1 MQACKHDYLHTTY
14 KYGYK
19 FFIHN
24 VFKIC
29 LLPTTTPCVLKFLL
43 EEFPKRIL
51 WTLWTL
57 HFDICNSQKYLWGRR
72 PNWKPHPREQSQQ
85 ARLHSHQSIQLLRP
99 ILLDEK
105 NALDFTFYEIC
116 TVTVFVNF
124 ALKDNTFR
132 IFYSTYT
139 RDAHR
144 GRDHATFLL
153 ICKQHPEKVI
163 SLRYVTD
170 LQGSYRTFVL
180 HLKQD
185 GQNSQSA
192 EIEWFFICFYCTNIY
207 HMVRYTDKIK
217 GLTISMLQEDWRPRM
232 RIAVDLGR
240 NLWKVY
246 HVPKGNT
253 MWHTRAKNVIPRR
266 LNI

>member
-1 MQACKHDYLHTTY
+1 MQEVVNTYYEIGNKRKHVVPPNFQIPVGKESIITCKHASMIICILHINTVINFSSTMY
-14 KYGYK
+14 
-19 FFIHN
+19 
-24 VFKIC
+24 
-29 LLPTTTPCVLKFLL
+29 LKFVFSLL
-43 EEFPKRIL
+43 LLHVSSSFCWKNFPNGYFGHFGPCIL
-51 WTLWTL
+51 IFVTVRNTFEDADLTENL
-57 HFDICNSQKYLWGRR
+57 IHANN
-72 PNWKPHPREQSQQ
+72 PNKLVFTVTSRFNFSD
-85 ARLHSHQSIQLLRP
+85 P

-207 HMVRYTDKIK
+207 HMVR
-217 GLTISMLQEDWRPRM
+217 
-232 RIAVDLGR
+232 
-240 NLWKVY
+240 
-246 HVPKGNT
+246 
-253 MWHTRAKNVIPRR
+253 
-266 LNI
+266 